1 MRIYSWGVIILQP
14 YFRGVSSAGRNGAAA
29 SVVCVLSQFRP
40 ISGHFLRTS
49 VFTVFSLFLFI
60 LSCFELFFT
69 LFLLTQANVHD
80 AKNPAVTKD
89 VLWRTRPMLDQIKKV
104 NQKIWNLSHKVS
116 IDEQTVG
123 FQGRGYGA
131 VRITYKN
138 EGDGFQVL
146 HVQNYSITCTQVE
159 HSHKLNT
166 RPIFGLFS
174 CILPHDL
181 NMTGHCGPYTTIRVD
196 QPALDFAH

>member
-1 MRIYSWGVIILQP
+1 MYAVQLCQGLCPKPSMTCWFERTTSDDLLMGSDNIAAIFP
-14 YFRGVSSAGRNGAAA
+14 RGVKRWKEWRSGFSCVRFVPISAHF
-29 SVVCVLSQFRP
+29 CTFRP
-40 ISGHFLRTS
+40 TS
-49 VFTVFSLFLFI
+49 VFTVFSLFLVI
-60 LSCFELFFT
+60 LTCFELFLT

-146 HVQNYSITCTQVE
+146 HVQSYNIHFQ

-166 RPIFGLFS
+166 RTSLITRTS
-174 CILPHDL
+174 
-181 NMTGHCGPYTTIRVD
+181 
-196 QPALDFAH
+196 